1 MHRFDQRK
9 DSRGY
14 LYDARVTLGPRKKIK
29 DAWISGK
36 FYEENAASRI
46 CLYNINDATRPCSE
60 WSDQG
65 YMHGTFFDGPDLWV
79 LVRVPAG
86 KNEISLYFN
95 QPLSN
100 DISRYDRDYLI
111 EARSVESRL
120 PQEVLIQRNGKKSEN
135 IVNLELTRIMSL
147 SVRSVR
153 DAGISGIMEYIKI
166 FIRTGPDSIF

>member
-65 YMHGTFFDGPDLWV
+65 YMHGTFLMVQTYGFLYAFL
-79 LVRVPAG
+79 LVKMKFPSTSTNPYPMTFHAM
-86 KNEISLYFN
+86 I
-95 QPLSN
+95 
-100 DISRYDRDYLI
+100 
-111 EARSVESRL
+111 
-120 PQEVLIQRNGKKSEN
+120 
-135 IVNLELTRIMSL
+135 
-147 SVRSVR
+147 
-153 DAGISGIMEYIKI
+153 GI
-166 FIRTGPDSIF
+166 T

>member
-9 DSRGY
+9 DFRGY

-111 EARSVESRL
+111 EARFVESRL

-147 SVRSVR
+147 PVMVRTRCR
-153 DAGISGIMEYIKI
+153 DFGNNGVYKNFRNYPS
-166 FIRTGPDSIF
+166 